1 MPNPTNQLKWLN
13 TRYTSIIQDLTNNTS
28 GETNDKLVE
37 LLKINQQIQS
47 QMMLTILANQEQQ
60 RQDIDD
66 QLMEISHYLQEIVS
80 SHIREAENFEKIR

>member
-66 QLMEISHYLQEIVS
+66 QLMEISQYLQEIVS